1 MRPQSMLD
9 PATGARYFRPDRSF
23 FFWAFSHRMD
33 TPVTPNAALFPDLI
47 DNPVV
52 LETGRYAAILGL
64 APSKGAR
71 SPLLWNAAF
80 AAAGID
86 ARMVP
91 MDVPLDRLP
100 ALVAA
105 LKADARFLG
114 GAVTMPHKQAILPH
128 LDRVEPEAAAIGA
141 VNALYRD
148 GDALVGA
155 NTDGA
160 GALLQLE
167 ELTGGTLADKRVL
180 LIGTG
185 GAGCA
190 VAAYLAGR
198 VAALTLANRTPRTAA
213 GLATRLG
220 KGVRALGG
228 PVTAADLT
236 GIDVLVNGSSVG
248 FANGPA
254 GSPLDPDTD
263 ALLAALPAGALVYD
277 IIYQP
282 AETELLARART
293 RGLRTANG
301 LGMNL
306 DQAVIAFDKANP
318 GAFSRD
324 ALRRVMAEAGK

>member
-1 MRPQSMLD
+1 M
-9 PATGARYFRPDRSF
+9 
-23 FFWAFSHRMD
+23 
-33 TPVTPNAALFPDLI
+33 TPALFPDLI
-47 DNPVV
+47 GNPVV
-52 LETGRYAAILGL
+52 LETARYAAILGL

-100 ALVAA
+100 VLVAA

-128 LDRVEPEAAAIGA
+128 LDRLEPEAAAIGA

-160 GALLQLE
+160 GALAQLE
-167 ELTGGTLADKRVL
+167 ELTGGTLADRRVL
-180 LIGTG
+180 LVGTG

-198 VAALTLANRTPRTAA
+198 VAGLTLANRTPETAA
-213 GLATRLG
+213 ALAARLG
-220 KGVRALGG
+220 HGTRALAGA
-228 PVTAADLT
+228 VTAADLAAT
-236 GIDVLVNGSSVG
+236 DVLVNGTSVG
-248 FANGPA
+248 FANGTA
-254 GSPLDPDTD
+254 GSPLGADTD

-282 AETELLARART
+282 AETELLARAGA
-293 RGLRTANG
+293 RGLKTANG

-318 GAFSRD
+318 GAFGRD
-324 ALRRVMAEAGK
+324 ALRRVMAGAGA